1 MFRTLH
7 AAELAGLDPAEVVR
21 TAVTSRDLA
30 GARDIAAVLGDTEC
44 EQLHSGLPGCVPVRG
59 LGRIEP
65 SRSGLG
71 SGPAGEDAKCLMR
84 GRTRFGAV
92 DDDGLPRVGRDLQGV
107 VLKVEVADQG
117 MAERLD
123 TAAIVLDVVR
133 GPQLPE
139 GLAAQGQLADQ
150 AGQGPVVR
158 SASGLGPQAADG
170 GVGDAVPVPV
180 ELRGLVVEE
189 DEPGQVGG
197 PPRASGGQG
206 VEYR

>member
-1 MFRTLH
+1 LFRTLH

-44 EQLHSGLPGCVPVRG
+44 EQLYSGLPRCVPVRG
-59 LGRIEP
+59 PGRIEP
-65 SRSGLG
+65 SRSWLG
-71 SGPAGEDAKCLMR
+71 SGPAGEDAKCLVG

-107 VLKVEVADQG
+107 VLEVEVAGQG

-123 TAAIVLDVVR
+123 AAAVVLDVVR
-133 GPQLPE
+133 SPQLPE

-158 SASGLGPQAADG
+158 GASGLGAQAADG

-180 ELRGLVVEE
+180 EPRG
-189 DEPGQVGG
+189 
-197 PPRASGGQG
+197 
-206 VEYR
+206 YR